1 MITASFA
8 AAGVSALQV
17 LKPGQRAAYS
27 VTGTYTG
34 TIVLEQASKGDVAFL
49 PVQNVVGTLISVT
62 DGTTQG
68 YVENQGTRDLRLR
81 FRSTG
86 AMTGTAVASI
96 ADLPVGA
103 AIAAASIGAVNGAT
117 VSAFETVDGLVR
129 RTVIQVQNLPLT
141 LADAG
146 QGAGVKI
153 YDFPEG
159 RILMLGA
166 VGAMAMITTSVL
178 ASTLHGGVTC
188 KWGVGS
194 TIQANATLA
203 TTEQDLIPV
212 TTLVASA
219 TINVTGAQAKASLAA
234 ALQLDGTT
242 TPVDAFL
249 NVSIPTGTDIDANA
263 TVLLTGT
270 IQLTWINLGDY

>member
-1 MITASFA
+1 MITASFTG
-8 AAGVSALQV
+8 AGVSSLQI

-34 TIVLEQASKGDVAFL
+34 TLVLEQASKGDGAFL
-49 PVQNVVGTLISVT
+49 PVSNVSGARVTVT

-86 AMTGTAVASI
+86 TMTGTAVATI
-96 ADLPVGA
+96 ADLPLGP
-103 AIAAASIGAVNGAT
+103 AIAAASLGAASGAT

-129 RTVIQVQNLPLT
+129 RTVLQVQNLPLT
-141 LADAG
+141 LADAT

-159 RILMLGA
+159 RIHILGA
-166 VGAMAMITTSVL
+166 IGAIAMITTSVL

-194 TIQANATLA
+194 TTQANATLA
-203 TTEQDLIPV
+203 TTEQDMIPV
-212 TTLVASA
+212 TTVVASA
-219 TINVTGAQAKASLAA
+219 TINVAGAQSKASLAA
-234 ALQLDGTT
+234 SLQLDGTT

-249 NVSIPTGTDIDANA
+249 NISIPTGTDIDANA
-263 TVLLTGT
+263 TVLVSGT
-270 IQLTWINLGDY
+270 IQITWINLGDY